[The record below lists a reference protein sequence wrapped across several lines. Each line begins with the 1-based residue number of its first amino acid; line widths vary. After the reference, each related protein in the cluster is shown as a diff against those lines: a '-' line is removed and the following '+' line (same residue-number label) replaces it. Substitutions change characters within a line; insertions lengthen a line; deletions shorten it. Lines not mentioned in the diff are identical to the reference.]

1 LASSADNHMRFLGG
15 GVDEGQ
21 HLGPHL
27 GEHIAELL
35 IIEANAA

>member
-1 LASSADNHMRFLGG
+1 MRFLGG

-27 GEHIAELL
+27 GEHIAELF